1 MQGTESLREQLC
13 SGGRERMETK
23 DRVLLCR
30 GFVSAWL
37 SGLRRAVI
45 MKAWLMET
53 LSFEVSLKKNDFD
66 YRSVPVLTV
75 SGVKQGSKILKS

>member
-1 MQGTESLREQLC
+1 
-13 SGGRERMETK
+13 METK